1 MNPTAPFPEAG
12 ASPGA
17 ASASAGG
24 GPLAV
29 APEAAAG
36 SAPWETAFGYP
47 RDFLE
52 NRFVYVVVSPRAHG
66 LSVGINL
73 NPDKRCNFDCVYC
86 EVNRQVPPRETVLEV
101 PVMIRELRQ
110 TVRAVEEGQLRRV
123 PAFQHLPEELL
134 RLRHVTLSGDGE
146 PTLCAQFH
154 EVVQAVFHLR
164 ALGELPF
171 FKVVLVSNAT
181 ALDRPE
187 VQEGLRTFTPQDEVW
202 LKLDG
207 GTRAYIERIDRPTV
221 PLEHVLANILAVGR
235 QRPIV
240 IQSLFPRFAGQ
251 EPDEAEIAAYVQRLR
266 ELRDAGAQITLVQV
280 HSAMRPTMHP
290 DCGHLPL
297 KTLSRIAQ
305 AVHKGTGLRT
315 EVF

>member
-1 MNPTAPFPEAG
+1 MNPTAQLPTAG
-12 ASPGA
+12 ASLPANSAA
-17 ASASAGG
+17 ASGSTVAARESA
-24 GPLAV
+24 AR
-29 APEAAAG
+29 A
-36 SAPWETAFGYP
+36 APWETAFGYP
-47 RDFLE
+47 RNFLE

-86 EVNRQVPPRETVLEV
+86 EVNRKVPPRETVLDLS
-101 PVMIRELRQ
+101 VMIRELRQ
-110 TVRAVEEGQLRRV
+110 TLRAVEEGRLRAV
-123 PAFQHLPEELL
+123 PGFDHLPEELL

-146 PTLCAQFH
+146 PTLCPQFS

-181 ALDRPE
+181 GLDRPE
-187 VQEGLRTFTPQDEVW
+187 VQEGLRSFTPQDEVW

-221 PLEHVLANILAVGR
+221 PLEQVLANILAVGR

-251 EPDEAEIAAYVQRLR
+251 EPEEAEIAAYVERLR
-266 ELRDAGAQITLVQV
+266 ALRDAGAQIALVQV
-280 HSAMRPTMHP
+280 YSALRPTMHP
-290 DCGHLPL
+290 ECGHLPL

-305 AVHKGTGLRT
+305 AVHKGTGLRA